1 MVHASEAG
9 AVVAEQLVAQREI
22 SVSSPQEQISVSEEQ
37 DVRAVQVVANSSS
50 CPTGSSGGPSVWYQA
65 AQIARRALRWDLI
78 SGAVEMDEE
87 ELSRWQVVA
96 DRVVQGGPEPETW
109 DPMGETLSQPGE
121 GPRSQCPRDD
131 LEWHGRPGLTG
142 SPVPQLPSS
151 SVLLLEDRIDPSEG
165 QSTADPGEMIAE
177 EGLSEELALTQ
188 ATATSSQG
196 GRTARWAYTPK
207 EHWEP
212 RFREEY
218 EAFKAARGD
227 RRFEI
232 WLGWSKEE
240 RRLVY
245 LVSGMRSRKLQL
257 RWKGQIKRV
266 QRRAWVEDHD
276 GEDGEQ

>member
-1 MVHASEAG
+1 
-9 AVVAEQLVAQREI
+9 
-22 SVSSPQEQISVSEEQ
+22 
-37 DVRAVQVVANSSS
+37 
-50 CPTGSSGGPSVWYQA
+50 
-65 AQIARRALRWDLI
+65 
-78 SGAVEMDEE
+78 
-87 ELSRWQVVA
+87 
-96 DRVVQGGPEPETW
+96 
-109 DPMGETLSQPGE
+109 
-121 GPRSQCPRDD
+121 
-131 LEWHGRPGLTG
+131 
-142 SPVPQLPSS
+142 
-151 SVLLLEDRIDPSEG
+151 
-165 QSTADPGEMIAE
+165 MIAE
-177 EGLSEELALTQ
+177 EGRSQELALTQ

-257 RWKGQIKRV
+257 RWKGQTKRV